1 MQNNSDRDRKLE
13 ELAKEAEQQRVQA
26 EEQIRYMRSRPK
38 QIAVRA
44 AKKIVKSNPILLY
57 RIGKIVL
64 PIGLT
69 LSRTVF
75 RKLGPAGLV
84 GSAVIAIASYG
95 IARGIQ
101 SDKLRQQE
109 EANLDLPEDIL
120 EADNG
125 DIEE

>member
-1 MQNNSDRDRKLE
+1 MQNSSDRAKKIE
-13 ELAKEAEQQRVQA
+13 ELTKEAEQQRAKA

-38 QIAVRA
+38 QVAVRA

-69 LSRTVF
+69 LSRSIF
-75 RKLGPAGLV
+75 RRLGPAGLV

-101 SDKLRQQE
+101 SDRQRQQKKG
-109 EANLDLPEDIL
+109 NLDLPEDI
-120 EADNG
+120 ED
-125 DIEE
+125 DSDFED